1 VTRKL
6 FVVVAVLAFTGLS
19 ALGQSK
25 PSIQGVWRA
34 VEVTVTNPNPAAGLL
49 GKGTHT
55 SVQPSLLIFT
65 NKHYSTTADQAA
77 KPRPTTQFKVLTKP
91 TAEEMQ
97 AQWGPFAA
105 NAGTYELSG
114 NALTRRPM
122 VAKNPLVQGS
132 KGVTRSTIKMDQN
145 TLWITTAENAG
156 TGKIQ
161 YPSTI
166 KYTRVE

>member
-1 VTRKL
+1 
-6 FVVVAVLAFTGLS
+6 
-19 ALGQSK
+19 
-25 PSIQGVWRA
+25 
-34 VEVTVTNPNPAAGLL
+34 
-49 GKGTHT
+49 
-55 SVQPSLLIFT
+55 
-65 NKHYSTTADQAA
+65 
-77 KPRPTTQFKVLTKP
+77 
-91 TAEEMQ
+91 
-97 AQWGPFAA
+97 
-105 NAGTYELSG
+105 
-114 NALTRRPM
+114 

>member
-6 FVVVAVLAFTGLS
+6 FVVVAVLAFTDLS
-19 ALGQSK
+19 VLGQSK

-34 VEVTVTNPNPAAGLL
+34 VEVTVTNPNPAPGFLA
-49 GKGTHT
+49 KGTHT

-65 NKHYSTTADQAA
+65 SKHYSATTDTAA
-77 KPRPTTQFKVLTKP
+77 RPRPTTQFKVPTKP

-114 NALTRRPM
+114 STLTRRAM
-122 VAKNPLVQGS
+122 VAKNPLLQGS
-132 KGVTRSTIKMDQN
+132 KGATRSTIKVDQN
-145 TLWITTAENAG
+145 NLWITTTENAG
-156 TGKIQ
+156 TGKVE
-161 YPSTI
+161 YPSTL
-166 KYTRVE
+166 KYARIE

>member
-6 FVVVAVLAFTGLS
+6 FVVVAAIAFTGLS
-19 ALGQSK
+19 VLGQSK
-25 PSIQGVWRA
+25 PSIQGVWRV
-34 VEVTVTNPNPAAGLL
+34 VEVTVTNPNPAPGLL
-49 GKGTHT
+49 GKGTQT
-55 SVQPSLLIFT
+55 TVQPSLLIFT

-77 KPRPTTQFKVLTKP
+77 QPRPTMQFKVLTKP

-105 NAGTYELSG
+105 NAGTYELAG
-114 NALTRRPM
+114 NTLTRRPM
-122 VAKNPLVQGS
+122 VAKNPLVQAS

-145 TLWITTAENAG
+145 NLWITTTENAG
-156 TGKIQ
+156 TGKVE

-166 KYTRVE
+166 KYSRLE